1 MKPLISIGL
10 PVKDGFKD
18 RSQNDINLEK
28 SLNSILS
35 QTYENLEIIIS
46 DNCSEDETTKFLN
59 KKVLSDKRIKLFNQK
74 KEISWAE
81 NYKFVLEK
89 SSGKYFKWNAA
100 DDLISENFIEENFT
114 FLEKNLDFVCSSSK
128 FFYEN
133 NKNNIHKFNL
143 DKDLYSRLSGFFKI
157 RHISHNILYSLVRRE
172 CMYKTVDIS
181 KDYWAVDWMFDL
193 DLLINGKFKT
203 IENGFISFGTKG
215 ISKKKEFLDRA
226 PYKKKKIYILL
237 PFYELMKRLFLN
249 TIFSNKLS
257 LVEKISLYFKSLK
270 INIYFF
276 LKQRIGK

>member
-10 PVKDGFKD
+10 PVKDGFKN

-28 SLNSILS
+28 SLNSILN
-35 QTYENLEIIIS
+35 QTYKNLEIIIS
-46 DNCSEDETTKFLN
+46 DNCSVDETKKFLD
-59 KKVLSDKRIKLFNQK
+59 KISLIDKRIRLFTQK

-100 DDLISENFIEENFT
+100 DDLISENFIEENFI

-270 INIYFF
+270 INMYFF

>member
-18 RSQNDINLEK
+18 RSQSDINLKK

-59 KKVLSDKRIKLFNQK
+59 KIVLSDKRIRLFNQK

-100 DDLISENFIEENFT
+100 DDLISENFIEENFI

-181 KDYWAVDWMFDL
+181 EDYWAVDWMFDL

-249 TIFSNKLS
+249 TIFSNKLTFI
-257 LVEKISLYFKSLK
+257 EKISLYFKSLK

-276 LKQRIGK
+276 LKQRIRK